1 MQTLTPLAFLDV
13 ATPETLKIVFDGS
26 WRVTCPG
33 ALMLFADG
41 SSGKRAL
48 EEVLTELARMGV
60 RRCDVE
66 WDGFP
71 TAQRIS

>member
-13 ATPETLKIVFDGS
+13 ATPETLKIHFDGS
-26 WRVTCPG
+26 WRVTCPD
-33 ALMLFADG
+33 AHMLFADG
-41 SSGKRAL
+41 SGGKPSL
-48 EEVLTELARMGV
+48 ESVLVELAGLGV

-71 TAQRIS
+71 LA